1 NQICV
6 LGKLIT
12 VTPQEVFQE
21 KRVFNQI
28 LSKGRCAAYSLQL
41 LSFVIKRI
49 KVSDFVRIYACLTQL
64 MGVEVRV
71 LP

>member
-1 NQICV
+1 MLSQLV
-6 LGKLIT
+6 SM
-12 VTPQEVFQE
+12 TPQEILQ
-21 KRVFNQI
+21 KQRVI
-28 LSKGRCAAYSLQL
+28 SKTLCEGCCSGDSLQL

-64 MGVEVRV
+64 RGVEVRV